1 MLEYSQRAR
10 LIAHWYV
17 GGTFFSA
24 KGMTNN
30 TKTPQLIMKA
40 ILYLSFG
47 AIINLVVIE
56 KAIQKIIHLMAYH
69 HVQNLFIERQ
79 RI

>member
-1 MLEYSQRAR
+1 MNMLEYSQKAKFT
-10 LIAHWYV
+10 AHCYV

-30 TKTPQLIMKA
+30 TKTPQLIMKT

-47 AIINLVVIE
+47 AIML
-56 KAIQKIIHLMAYH
+56 KIMNIL
-69 HVQNLFIERQ
+69 N
-79 RI
+79 